1 MSHVSEFV
9 CFGAHKSKQKNCS
22 PYCPPFQKQPF
33 IPQTISLLLFAP
45 VCMILFPI
53 HHIFVYISFNL
64 WTFAFFFPH
73 TFGFQWPRLL
83 HRFDCVVCNLQILY
97 YRRGSSQD
105 IRDRSPDHGTMGRK
119 QRFVWLYFC
128 YCMTFYSYSLLR
140 NDDSTS
146 WKDFYDNFTVVCVSF
161 SYSKRIQGLN
171 HRCTSAVKSK
181 FIACPSCWSHF
192 LDNHLYGYIYI
203 LLYLC
208 ILLLEII
215 NKKKSLHVYNI
226 FDLRNAFIWE
236 KQFCSN
242 SQTASKDLV
251 IRVSMHVEQGSLIC
265 PNVLFDTLFIFLS
278 PPHSNF
284 RNTKISKKKMAQV
297 NL

>member
-1 MSHVSEFV
+1 
-9 CFGAHKSKQKNCS
+9 
-22 PYCPPFQKQPF
+22 
-33 IPQTISLLLFAP
+33 
-45 VCMILFPI
+45 MILFPI

-83 HRFDCVVCNLQILY
+83 HRFDCVVCNLKILY

-128 YCMTFYSYSLLR
+128 YCMAFYSYSLLR

-215 NKKKSLHVYNI
+215 NKKKIIACVQYIWFEKCIHLRKTILFKFTNSFKGSRDQGLNARRTRFVDMPKCTLRYSLY
-226 FDLRNAFIWE
+226 L
-236 KQFCSN
+236 S
-242 SQTASKDLV
+242 
-251 IRVSMHVEQGSLIC
+251 
-265 PNVLFDTLFIFLS
+265 LS
-278 PPHSNF
+278 P
-284 RNTKISKKKMAQV
+284 TLK
-297 NL
+297 L